1 MGNDTF
7 ILFKEAKSPFPY
19 PQTSHL
25 CQTNYSINLNI
36 LNSVDSTY
44 IRTWILFGVLL
55 DVLFLN
61 TVSNL
66 NYLFLYDSISQHKS
80 DS

>member
-7 ILFKEAKSPFPY
+7 ILFKEAKSPFTY

-25 CQTNYSINLNI
+25 RQTNYSINLNI
-36 LNSVDSTY
+36 PNSVNSTY
-44 IRTWILFGVLL
+44 IRTSILFGIRR
-55 DVLFLN
+55 F
-61 TVSNL
+61 TGSNL
-66 NYLFLYDSISQHKS
+66 NYSYMYDSISQHRG

>member
-25 CQTNYSINLNI
+25 RQTNYSINLNI
-36 LNSVDSTY
+36 LNSVNSTY
-44 IRTWILFGVLL
+44 VRKSILFGIRRA
-55 DVLFLN
+55 
-61 TVSNL
+61 NL
-66 NYLFLYDSISQHKS
+66 NYLNMYDFIS
-80 DS
+80 